1 MINGIR
7 SLCFK
12 KLTEKSMQEE
22 AKEKERARLRKIG
35 KLGDFQNDKFKG
47 RVHKCDENNHLI
59 HIL

>member
-1 MINGIR
+1 M
-7 SLCFK
+7 CFK